1 MNEGFVEA
9 RTEGEKT
16 VFAATG
22 RNESD
27 LDRVLRKIRGDG

>member
-22 RNESD
+22 RKESD
-27 LDRVLRKIRGDG
+27 LDRIFRKIRGES